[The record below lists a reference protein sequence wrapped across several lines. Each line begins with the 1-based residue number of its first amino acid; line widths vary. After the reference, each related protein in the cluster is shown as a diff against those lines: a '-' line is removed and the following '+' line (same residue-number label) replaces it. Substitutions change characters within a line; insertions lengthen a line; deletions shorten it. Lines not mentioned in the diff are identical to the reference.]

1 MGAVVNTDGMEMVQE
16 VRGTL
21 TELAS
26 KGKRRE
32 RKKTDSD
39 WTERTELAIGLTV
52 VYYRHGRIYTTK
64 TCGLPATSVLHQVR
78 WSVRA

>member
-1 MGAVVNTDGMEMVQE
+1 MGAVVDTDGMEMVQE

-64 TCGLPATSVLHQVR
+64 ACGLPAASVLHQVH
-78 WSVRA
+78 WSMHT